1 MLKFWYFIFQLS
13 DGRVIQAVMRFD
25 TEVEL
30 AYFRNGGILN
40 YMIRQMI
47 KQ

>member
-1 MLKFWYFIFQLS
+1 MSPLTLSHQLS
-13 DGRVIQAVMRFD
+13 DGRVLTVRLRFD

-40 YMIRQMI
+40 YMVRRML
-47 KQ
+47 